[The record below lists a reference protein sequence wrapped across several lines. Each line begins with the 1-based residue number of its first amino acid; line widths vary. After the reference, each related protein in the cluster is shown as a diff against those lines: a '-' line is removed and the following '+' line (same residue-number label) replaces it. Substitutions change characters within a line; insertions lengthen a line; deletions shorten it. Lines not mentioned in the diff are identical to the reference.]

1 MLTIKNSSKLTKKI
15 SALTMA
21 ALIVMEQFAYFPQ
34 VSVSA
39 DKTASD
45 SGAVNFPSAISGNEE
60 SAILSH
66 NDQLVD
72 NGNGTYTF
80 TSELMSSYSY
90 FDESKGRLYSQDG
103 SYTLDKVGTYLV
115 ELWGGDGGDGSS
127 FFPLSFK
134 AGSGGKGGFVYGLLK
149 IEEDDVGKK
158 LYYEIGSRGLS
169 ETRSITGGGTGGIG
183 GGAGDIAV
191 FSVGAGGGYSA
202 MYLMDETDVEISD
215 EIRNDPNKV
224 LMIAGGGGGGGAG
237 AALHTLPGLFGGDG
251 KANGGDGGTF
261 ESSISDT
268 PNIKNFV
275 PANPNVG
282 TYYAG
287 KNGSTSGTKGAY
299 VGKGGTDIPGEIVNS
314 FIGFLEA
321 SSYPNDWQ
329 KTYHPELDRGVGGA
343 SNFRGG
349 GGGAGFAGGSGGM
362 QNEPLDARNV
372 GGGGGGS
379 SYVSKI
385 LNFEAGAIGDANYFV
400 ERDGNTNSDTGGA
413 VVIRYLSG
421 SDAGTDYS
429 YLNSISVS
437 GEISPYFDIVSTNC
451 SCDENSFTANGSV
464 APVSTGLAKGQ
475 EKDKLTFSITIKPK
489 AGFFGGN
496 NVPIFNEDTATLNV
510 TGGGKATT
518 ITLDDDVK
526 YVNVPYDLSIKTLRT
541 IAHEGDVITKGDLFT
556 GDKAYA
562 ANDPM
567 MDFISGISYS
577 VYGTDVDDFTYTI
590 LESDVEN
597 GGKTFNVSAEI
608 TPKSGLI
615 HAVVGSAGSPTITK
629 TAYVQCVSEN
639 MLEIDGFMAQVEKS
653 LSYNETDE
661 TYDLKVNVKIESG
674 NDTTKMFSINEA
686 VSSEQVLDIVYNNTN
701 LGRSNEYV
709 TITRN
714 GSNTKYTGTLQPG
727 IYYVEVWGGDG
738 GNSYNAQQN
747 LSSIPSG
754 NHDYGGLGG
763 KGGYINGYVV
773 INEQKQLDI
782 TLGEQGS
789 AGTSDTV
796 AGKGGKAS
804 YVYIRNTN
812 SSSTESTLI
821 AGGGGGGTPYI
832 KNGATD
838 QNYHMGYPGNDGY
851 REGGSSAF
859 LGIAGETGY
868 GNPSSIPYYSS
879 NTYNGSDGKG
889 VSVSVSL
896 FTKHLLNDYDSGIA
910 GNFAN
915 GGFSTTSG
923 EVKTIEGLA
932 DYDRFFVSNSSED
945 VPITQLK
952 DESRYVTV
960 NRGLYEYSYR
970 FTGSNGGYYVSQW
983 TNDNNGDLS
992 SGTSDNNFR
1001 RISNYIGT
1009 TKNET
1014 ELKNQ
1019 KNGAVRIT
1027 RLGVYGGSI
1036 YNGTATLN
1044 ETAEDVVA
1052 KIKADY
1058 ANANCYTDFTIN
1070 SEFTKYFDL
1079 QSDSS
1084 YAITDN
1090 TETQTGTHTFALSSA
1105 NVQSIAT
1112 IPDDTDS
1119 SSLPGYTLVTH
1130 NYKYGLSGTDSVTFK
1145 LKPINGFLGGNDVP
1159 LLEEATLTH
1168 QYTTSETD
1176 DDTVHIP
1183 TVDDPTVDYANVAL
1197 AGETLEN
1204 TVLTTPV
1211 FVDYNT
1217 PLTEAM
1223 LSANVAGYPYGTDKG
1238 LCDDYADYSAVA
1250 YDEKVGQNITEDTDC
1265 FVTAELKATSAAEK
1279 ANVIGAVDKV
1289 SRNFKVPVYVKYPI
1303 ETQLTHLTSDA
1314 ATKFPT
1320 AVDDTELVFEITADS
1335 GYDLPAEDDVEIT
1348 NTDLTDPN
1356 AVPTAMENAVI
1367 EKIDDKITV
1376 RIPRSSITGK
1386 VTVKASGVDAKHSVK
1401 YYYEVYDPVG
1411 KAISLEEAVDSKK
1424 FANGDIIDGI
1434 TYPALPDKYPNGYD
1448 GYFWDWS
1455 IETDTN
1461 GDHIMGQEDV
1471 IIVGTYK
1478 PITYAIKVN
1487 YYTKESEDDP
1497 NPQLRGTYISPLDRT
1512 LYDNGTYKIALTKG
1526 AEFYIASPD
1535 FEGYVTD
1542 TPYIAGVVDDAFIA
1556 DLKETV
1562 YDVNNYAH
1570 PSKTVDVYYTK
1581 VPEGTKLIVNFV
1593 KCDVRGAPTGEA
1605 SGKDPIIGDN
1615 TYDYG
1620 NIEAA
1625 INSRIT
1631 SANEVVKI
1639 TKVEEDASETKV
1651 TAITAAGTY
1660 NVYYREKPQTV
1671 TIRLFKNSGDPEP
1684 TATRKAVI
1692 GREYSYDPD
1701 SDDYIPLPT
1710 VVDSTHEYRHTGWK
1724 TESGDIIEDDTIVST
1739 AGETI
1744 DLYAVWESTDIT
1756 ITVRYL
1762 FAMNVS
1768 DVEKRGTAAAAQI
1781 AKTITYG
1788 KSYTFNAAEVPN
1800 YTAEPQRIT
1809 GVALADKTE
1818 TFYYIDAENPNKSI
1832 TIKANIY
1839 SIYYQDSDSGKAAD
1853 GAPLL
1858 KGGTFAL
1865 YAQDG
1870 TLIGTKQNTSGVV
1883 SWNNTEFDIRQ
1894 DMTYTIKCTAP
1905 PIGYGAGEAEVTVG
1919 TSDTDIVI
1927 DDIEIFLDVTPFEL
1941 PFAGSTPMTGYT
1953 VFGLST
1959 MVLAVFLLFVHMR
1972 SKTEEEKIKERIRRV

>member
-103 SYTLDKVGTYLV
+103 SYTLDKAGTYLV

-134 AGSGGKGGFVYGLLK
+134 AGAGGKGGFVYGLLK

-202 MYLMDETDVEISD
+202 MYLMDKTDDEISD
-215 EIRNDPNKV
+215 EIRNDPDKV

-275 PANPNVG
+275 PTNDNVG

-385 LNFEAGAIGDANYFV
+385 SNFEAGAIGDANYFV
-400 ERDGNTNSDTGGA
+400 ERNGNTNSDTGGA

-421 SDAGTDYS
+421 SDEGTDYN

-451 SCDENSFTANGSV
+451 SRDENRFTANGSV

-496 NVPIFNEDTATLNV
+496 NVPIFKENGATLNV
-510 TGGGKATT
+510 TGGAKATT
-518 ITLDDDVK
+518 ITLGDDVK
-526 YVNVPYDLSIKTLRT
+526 YVNVPYNISIKTKNST
-541 IAHEGDVITKGDLFT
+541 VHKDDVIRKQTLYADGYSEI
-556 GDKAYA
+556 AYN

-567 MDFISGISYS
+567 QAFISGISYEISEPGASGYTASNNFSYTITEDDVNKTLSSDIRVTLEERAGITPAKVGSTGTNVFYKKAALRCVMASPYS
-577 VYGTDVDDFTYTI
+577 VDGLGFDVD
-590 LESDVEN
+590 
-597 GGKTFNVSAEI
+597 K
-608 TPKSGLI
+608 K
-615 HAVVGSAGSPTITK
+615 
-629 TAYVQCVSEN
+629 
-639 MLEIDGFMAQVEKS
+639 
-653 LSYNETDE
+653 LSYNENTD
-661 TYDLKVNVKIESG
+661 TYDLTTDITYNADIEKECYVYDPVPAVMS
-674 NDTTKMFSINEA
+674 DDYLYTTQTQRAYNHDSA
-686 VSSEQVLDIVYNNTN
+686 TVSTVDPTPDGQGLKCSAGYYYFEVY
-701 LGRSNEYV
+701 GAD
-709 TITRN
+709 
-714 GSNTKYTGTLQPG
+714 GGK
-727 IYYVEVWGGDG
+727 GGDRT
-738 GNSYNAQQN
+738 NY
-747 LSSIPSG
+747 SIAG
-754 NHDYGGLGG
+754 ANGG
-763 KGGYINGYVV
+763 KGGYVSGYFYVPQFTDVSIEVGRAGYNGSSGRYSYGTILVSS
-773 INEQKQLDI
+773 IYDCGGG
-782 TLGEQGS
+782 GEYSGIKI
-789 AGTSDTV
+789 GNN
-796 AGKGGKAS
+796 
-804 YVYIRNTN
+804 YL
-812 SSSTESTLI
+812 LI
-821 AGGGGGGTPYI
+821 AGGGGGGGTAWDS
-832 KNGATD
+832 NGRTAPSYAGFDGGEAGTKKEVTLNGETSYVDSVRTD
-838 QNYHMGYPGNDGY
+838 DTTYNPQNLYCGENGRWLNDHKEYVAKGGQNYKSLEILTADQLPDEIIKPDTNNILTETSLDAERQSINGVKAGAVRVTKLGVKGGYVCGEKSVFNITDM
-851 REGGSSAF
+851 SSAYTTLDSVF
-859 LGIAGETGY
+859 KAEMTDNLGSFTITESLSDYFTIE
-868 GNPSSIPYYSS
+868 SSTDGTINSSS
-879 NTYNGSDGKG
+879 NTVTFTDSLSVVNTDIIDSDEKVKPPIEGFENLSYKT
-889 VSVSVSL
+889 
-896 FTKHLLNDYDSGIA
+896 TKHTYIYAVQN
-910 GNFAN
+910 
-915 GGFSTTSG
+915 STS
-923 EVKTIEGLA
+923 
-932 DYDRFFVSNSSED
+932 
-945 VPITQLK
+945 
-952 DESRYVTV
+952 
-960 NRGLYEYSYR
+960 
-970 FTGSNGGYYVSQW
+970 
-983 TNDNNGDLS
+983 
-992 SGTSDNNFR
+992 
-1001 RISNYIGT
+1001 
-1009 TKNET
+1009 
-1014 ELKNQ
+1014 
-1019 KNGAVRIT
+1019 
-1027 RLGVYGGSI
+1027 
-1036 YNGTATLN
+1036 
-1044 ETAEDVVA
+1044 
-1052 KIKADY
+1052 
-1058 ANANCYTDFTIN
+1058 
-1070 SEFTKYFDL
+1070 
-1079 QSDSS
+1079 
-1084 YAITDN
+1084 
-1090 TETQTGTHTFALSSA
+1090 THTVS
-1105 NVQSIAT
+1105 
-1112 IPDDTDS
+1112 
-1119 SSLPGYTLVTH
+1119 
-1130 NYKYGLSGTDSVTFK
+1130 
-1145 LKPINGFLGGNDVP
+1145 LKPIDGFLGGNDVP
-1159 LLEEATLTH
+1159 LLESAALSHSGNTASESDDIRAIPPLD
-1168 QYTTSETD
+1168 YTD
-1176 DDTVHIP
+1176 F
-1183 TVDDPTVDYANVAL
+1183 ANVAL
-1197 AGETLEN
+1197 AGETLED
-1204 TVLTTPV
+1204 TISTTPAV

-1223 LSANVAGYPYGTDKG
+1223 LSANVAGYPYGTDEG
-1238 LCDDYADYSAVA
+1238 LCDDFADYSAVA
-1250 YDEKVGQNITEDTDC
+1250 YDDKVGQNITEDTDC

-1289 SRNFKVPVYVKYPI
+1289 SRNFKVPVYVSYPI
-1303 ETQLTHLTSDA
+1303 ETQLTHLTSNA

-1320 AVDDTELVFEITADS
+1320 AVDDTELVFEITAEK

-1356 AVPTAMENAVI
+1356 AVPTAMENAVV

-1386 VTVKASGVDAKHSVK
+1386 VTVKASGVDSRHNVK
-1401 YYYEVYDPVG
+1401 YYYEVYDPVSTM
-1411 KAISLEEAVDSKK
+1411 ISLEEAVDSKK
-1424 FANGDIIDGI
+1424 FANGDKIEGI

-1478 PITYAIKVN
+1478 PITYGINVR
-1487 YYTKESEDDP
+1487 YYTTDEYSNTVILGEY
-1497 NPQLRGTYISPLDRT
+1497 TSPFDRT
-1512 LYDNGTYKIALTKG
+1512 KYENGTYHIALTKG
-1526 AEFYIASPD
+1526 TEYYVASPE

-1542 TPYIAGVVDDAFIA
+1542 TPYVSGKVDDAFINSL
-1556 DLKETV
+1556 DETRLDENGKEHLV
-1562 YDVNNYAH
+1562 KVEYVR
-1570 PSKTVDVYYTK
+1570 YTK
-1581 VPEGTKLIVNFV
+1581 VSEDTELIVNFV

-1605 SGKDPIIGDN
+1605 SKPAI
-1615 TYDYG
+1615 TYVSGYNYSLISG
-1620 NIEAA
+1620 EIATA
-1625 INSRIT
+1625 ISGYDK
-1631 SANEVVKI
+1631 VKI
-1639 TKVEEDASETKV
+1639 TKVASDASETEV
-1651 TAITAAGTY
+1651 ENITEAGTY
-1660 NVYYREKPQTV
+1660 NVYYREIPQTV

-1684 TATRKAVI
+1684 VATRTAVI

-1701 SDDYIPLPT
+1701 NDDYIPLPT

-1724 TESGDIIEDDTIVST
+1724 TESGDIIEDDTIVSGS
-1739 AGETI
+1739 AGDVI
-1744 DLYAVWESTDIT
+1744 KLCAVWESTDIT

-1781 AKTITYG
+1781 AKTMTYG

-1800 YTAEPQRIT
+1800 YTAEPQQIT

-1839 SIYYQDSDSGKAAD
+1839 SIYYKDSDSGKAAD

-1894 DMTYTIKCTAP
+1894 GMTYTIKCTAP
-1905 PIGYGAGEAEVTVG
+1905 PIGYGAGEAVVTVG